1 MKILLMTTSLL
12 MLGST
17 LLGCVATNRS
27 GNKLATITVAALE
40 GEDYDRIK
48 LLVTQPDL
56 DKPVVSQEVPKGPA
70 LIAITLKPDTYV
82 FALAYFKGDQQTLSS
97 SFCSEADQS
106 SQKQT
111 VKSGLNQLKVVV
123 CSKEG
128 KPIDD
133 ASVEITPIKKTSA
146 AATSEPASVAT
157 ASAVASDPSAD
168 RGLSLY
174 KVQCAACHGDAGQ
187 GTPSG
192 SALGKNCSSCS
203 STEAFVKV
211 TVATMPLANPGSCD
225 QKCATDIAAYALTKF
240 R

>member
-1 MKILLMTTSLL
+1 MKSVLMTTGLL
-12 MLGST
+12 MLSGT
-17 LLGCVATNRS
+17 LVGCVATNRS
-27 GNKLATITVAALE
+27 GSKLATITVAALE

-48 LLVTQPDL
+48 LSVTKPDV

-70 LIAITLKPDTYV
+70 MIAITLKPDTYV
-82 FALAYFKGDQQTLSS
+82 FALAYFKGDQQTLST
-97 SFCSEADQS
+97 SFCSEADLTN
-106 SQKQT
+106 QKQT
-111 VKSGLNQLKVVV
+111 VKSGVNQLKVLV
-123 CSKEG
+123 CTKEG

-133 ASVEITPIKKTSA
+133 ASVEITPVKKTSA
-146 AATSEPASVAT
+146 AATSEPAGIAT
-157 ASAVASDPSAD
+157 ASAPSAE

-211 TVATMPLANPGSCD
+211 TVDTMPIANPGSCD

>member
-1 MKILLMTTSLL
+1 MKSVLTATGLLMVS
-12 MLGST
+12 GT
-17 LLGCVATNRS
+17 LLGCMATNRS
-27 GNKLATITVAALE
+27 GSKLATITVAALE

-48 LLVTQPDL
+48 LSVTKPDVE
-56 DKPVVSQEVPKGPA
+56 KPVVSQEVPKGPA
-70 LIAITLKPDTYV
+70 MIAITLEPDTYV
-82 FALAYFKGDQQTLSS
+82 FALAYFKGDQQTLST
-97 SFCSEADQS
+97 SFCSQADLS
-106 SQKQT
+106 NQKQT
-111 VKSGLNQLKVVV
+111 VKSGVNQLKVLV
-123 CSKEG
+123 CTKEG

-146 AATSEPASVAT
+146 SAESASAATT
-157 ASAVASDPSAD
+157 AAPSAE

-192 SALGKNCSSCS
+192 SALGKTCSSCS

-211 TVATMPLANPGSCD
+211 TVETMPLANPGSCD

>member
-1 MKILLMTTSLL
+1 MKSVLMTTGLL
-12 MLGST
+12 MMSGT
-17 LLGCVATNRS
+17 LLGCLATNRS
-27 GNKLATITVAALE
+27 GNKLATITIAALE

-48 LLVTQPDL
+48 LSVTKPDVE
-56 DKPVVSQEVPKGPA
+56 KPVVSQEVPKGPA
-70 LIAITLKPDTYV
+70 MIAITLKPDTYV
-82 FALAYFKGDQQTLSS
+82 FALAYFKGDRQTLST
-97 SFCSEADQS
+97 SFCSEGDLS
-106 SQKQT
+106 NQKQT
-111 VKSGLNQLKVVV
+111 VKSGVNQLKVLV
-123 CSKEG
+123 CTKEG

-146 AATSEPASVAT
+146 AAQSPSAAAVT
-157 ASAVASDPSAD
+157 ASAPSAE

-192 SALGKNCSSCS
+192 SALGKTCSSCS
-203 STEAFVKV
+203 STDAFVKV
-211 TVATMPLANPGSCD
+211 TVETMPLANPGSCD

>member
-1 MKILLMTTSLL
+1 MKSVLMATGLLMMS
-12 MLGST
+12 GT

-48 LLVTQPDL
+48 LSVTKPDV

-70 LIAITLKPDTYV
+70 MIAITLKPDTYV
-82 FALAYFKGDQQTLSS
+82 FALTYFKGDQQTLST
-97 SFCSEADQS
+97 SFCSEGDLS
-106 SQKQT
+106 NQKQT
-111 VKSGLNQLKVVV
+111 VKSGVNQLKVLV
-123 CSKEG
+123 CTKEG

-146 AATSEPASVAT
+146 AAESAAAAPAFS
-157 ASAVASDPSAD
+157 PSAE

-192 SALGKNCSSCS
+192 SALGKTCSSCS

-211 TVATMPLANPGSCD
+211 TVETMPLANPGSCD